1 MQGLEPMKRRRR
13 IVDWQS
19 LVLVAALTALVSGG
33 AAVAADTG
41 SRSGPGAGAVA
52 GLVDGQ
58 IEQGLADARIAPA
71 PIADDAEFLRR
82 VALDLTGV
90 IPSADRAS
98 AFLDSKDPEKRAK
111 LVDEL
116 LASPLYGRHMAD
128 IWEDLLFVREST
140 NKKLRSEQLADWL
153 AGRFNDNTSWDKIVY
168 DLVTACGTQEENGAA
183 TFFIALRTPDKM
195 NDQVCRLLLG
205 VQLQCAQCHDH
216 PFNSWKRSDYWSMA
230 AFFSKVQAGGKKIG
244 KGPAENVNEAGK
256 GRKTPDVETALDLPP
271 KFLGGAAPALDK
283 GAPLRPVL
291 AKWMTAPDNLY
302 FARAMVNRVWAQL
315 FGEGLVNPIDNI
327 SEIADA
333 SHPELFEGLTD
344 TFTASR
350 FDLKALYRGL
360 CNSRAYQRSSGPAR
374 DPARPAADYAQ
385 MAIKPMTPQ
394 QLYDSLQNLTGVQA
408 EARAGRRRPMGKKG
422 LGSRP
427 RDAFVDF
434 FRPSDGADP
443 SEYSTGI
450 PQVLRLMNAPQMNRV
465 GTFVSDLVKSRHTP
479 AENVEQIYLA
489 TFARRPAPAETER
502 LVAYLHKDNPDVREA
517 YTDLL
522 WVLLNSSEFAL
533 NHCSDRKRI
542 EHEG

>member
-1 MQGLEPMKRRRR
+1 M
-13 IVDWQS
+13 
-19 LVLVAALTALVSGG
+19 VLVAALAVLVPAGP
-33 AAVAADTG
+33 AVAAD
-41 SRSGPGAGAVA
+41 PGGRIEAGTMALA
-52 GLVDGQ
+52 GLVDRQ
-58 IEQGLADARIAPA
+58 IEQGLAAARIAPA
-71 PIADDAEFLRR
+71 PIADDSEFLRR

-90 IPSADRAS
+90 VPSADRAS
-98 AFLDSKDPEKRAK
+98 AFLDSNDPDKRAR

-140 NKKLRSEQLADWL
+140 NKKLRSEPLADWL
-153 AGRFNDNTSWDKIVY
+153 ARRFEDNTPWDRTVH

-195 NDQVCRLLLG
+195 TDQVCRLLLG

-216 PFNSWKRSDYWSMA
+216 PFTSWKRSDYWSMA
-230 AFFSKVQAGGKKIG
+230 AFFSKVRAGGKKVG
-244 KGPAENVNEAGK
+244 KGPAEDVNEAKK
-256 GRKTPDVETALDLPP
+256 GRKAPDLETALDLPP
-271 KFLGGAAPALDK
+271 KFLGGAAPAVDED
-283 GAPLRPVL
+283 APLRPVL
-291 AKWMTAPDNLY
+291 ATWMTAPDNPY

-315 FGEGLVNPIDNI
+315 FGKGLVDPVDNI
-327 SEIADA
+327 SETSDA
-333 SHPELFEGLTD
+333 SHPELFEELTRS
-344 TFTASR
+344 FTASR
-350 FDLKALYRGL
+350 FDLKALFRGL

-394 QLYDSLQNLTGVQA
+394 QLHDSLQSLGGFQA
-408 EARAGRRRPMGKKG
+408 DSRAARRQMGKKG
-422 LGSRP
+422 GGTTQ

-434 FRPSDGADP
+434 FRPGDGADP

-465 GTFVSDLVKSRHTP
+465 GTFVAELARSRSTP
-479 AENVEQIYLA
+479 AQSVERLYLA
-489 TFARRPAPAETER
+489 TFARRPTPAETDR
-502 LVAYLHKDNPDVREA
+502 LVAFLREDSPDAREA

-533 NHCSDRKRI
+533 NH
-542 EHEG
+542 